1 MTNRSFKNKL
11 DGATVV
17 ASSRSSGGKT
27 RSEKNTKEDP
37 VRTKHGSVR
46 ENEFLDLIKK
56 FTEKLNVD
64 IMECDKVPEVVL
76 DFKKKDKNKLN

>member
-17 ASSRSSGGKT
+17 ASSRSGGVKT
-27 RSEKNTKEDP
+27 RSKKNTKENP
-37 VRTKHGSVR
+37 VRTRNGSVR

-76 DFKKKDKNKLN
+76 DFEKKDKNKLN

>member
-27 RSEKNTKEDP
+27 RSKKNTKENP
-37 VRTKHGSVR
+37 VRTRSASVR

-56 FTEKLNVD
+56 FTENINVD
-64 IMECDKVPEVVL
+64 IMECGKVPEVVL
-76 DFKKKDKNKLN
+76 DFEKKDKNKLN